1 MELQRLTKDKLRQ
14 MLKTRTL
21 RGFPINMPFTD
32 EDEIVTKIKASCVH
46 EIKHPDVQFVLSV
59 RAFPMYNNII
69 SLWVFLGTLEPV
81 RS

>member
-1 MELQRLTKDKLRQ
+1 MAMCCCCYVLLS
-14 MLKTRTL
+14 
-21 RGFPINMPFTD
+21 
-32 EDEIVTKIKASCVH
+32 IKASCVH

-59 RAFPMYNNII
+59 RAFPLYNNII